1 MPQQLCGELTEYLP
15 EDAILVSDTGHSGIW
30 TGTMVDLKYPEQ
42 RYIRCAG
49 SLGWGLPAAIGAKAA
64 APERPVMCF
73 TGDGGIWWHL
83 SELESAL
90 KAGIPTVTV
99 INNNH
104 SLNQEQG
111 GVESTYGGRTTGSD
125 ELWLFPETD
134 FAGIA
139 KSMGCFGVTVNK
151 PSELPT
157 ALDQALRMV
166 DLQWLM

>member
-1 MPQQLCGELTEYLP
+1 M
-15 EDAILVSDTGHSGIW
+15 
-30 TGTMVDLKYPEQ
+30 
-42 RYIRCAG
+42 
-49 SLGWGLPAAIGAKAA
+49 
-64 APERPVMCF
+64 
-73 TGDGGIWWHL
+73 
-83 SELESAL
+83 
-90 KAGIPTVTV
+90 TV

-157 ALDQALRMV
+157 ALDQAFADGRPAVV
-166 DLQWLM
+166 DVKTHLEGIAPRAWAPPEK